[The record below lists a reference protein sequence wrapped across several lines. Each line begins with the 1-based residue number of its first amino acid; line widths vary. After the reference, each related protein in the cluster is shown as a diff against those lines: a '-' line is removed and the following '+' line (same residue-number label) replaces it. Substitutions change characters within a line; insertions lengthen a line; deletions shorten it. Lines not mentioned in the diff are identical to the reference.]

1 MPIGDPT
8 GEVPESD
15 MRLLRPIGLG
25 LLALVIGFNGP
36 YFLIWMIG
44 LAGGPDL
51 MDWLLPAS
59 LAATVLAL
67 AWVIRRSRR
76 KREEAARRKAAGEP
90 RPLGRVLVA
99 SVLLVVLALVGAWL
113 VLRARPVEVAD
124 LGVCALMLVIS
135 LRSLVSAVAE
145 LRARKAA

>member
-25 LLALVIGFNGP
+25 LLALIIGFNGT
-36 YFLIWMIG
+36 YLLIWMVQ

-51 MDWLLPAS
+51 MDWLLPVSLSAS
-59 LAATVLAL
+59 VLAL
-67 AWVIRRSRR
+67 AWVVRRSRR
-76 KREEAARRKAAGEP
+76 KRAEAARRKAAGEP

-99 SVLLVVLALVGAWL
+99 SVLLTILGLVGVWGS
-113 VLRARPVEVAD
+113 LRARPVEVSG
-124 LGVCALMLVIS
+124 LGACALLLIWS
-135 LRSLVSAVAE
+135 IRSLVTSIME